1 LLQVL
6 ASGEPREEGLI
17 TEMAILAQS
26 LEFPEGRLLRS
37 LLSDFGGTGAH
48 RT

>member
-6 ASGEPREEGLI
+6 ASGKPREEGLI
-17 TEMAILAQS
+17 MEMAILAQP

-37 LLSDFGGTGAH
+37 LLSDFGRTGAH